1 MQASLSPPRRAAK
14 ATRVTALS
22 LRIAAFAD
30 RRPKLLAL
38 LLGALSA
45 TGFAPLH
52 FWPLTLMALAG
63 WMALVARSP
72 RGWRAAGV
80 GWAFGVGHFAIGLNW
95 IATAFTYQAAMPA
108 WLGWIAVVLL
118 RSEEHTS
125 ELQSLMRISY
135 AVLCLKKH
143 TN

>member
-52 FWPLTLMALAG
+52 LWPLTLMALAG

-80 GWAFGVGHFAIGLNW
+80 GWAFGFGHFAIGPNW
-95 IATAFTYQAAMPA
+95 IATAFTYQDRKSTRLNSSP
-108 WLGWIAVVLL
+108 
-118 RSEEHTS
+118 
-125 ELQSLMRISY
+125 
-135 AVLCLKKH
+135 
-143 TN
+143 

>member
-52 FWPLTLMALAG
+52 LWPLTLMALAG
-63 WMALVARSP
+63 
-72 RGWRAAGV
+72 
-80 GWAFGVGHFAIGLNW
+80 
-95 IATAFTYQAAMPA
+95 
-108 WLGWIAVVLL
+108 

-135 AVLCLKKH
+135 AVICLKKKKKLRRELCTLKITSLTH
-143 TN
+143 TCTIYVISSNLTN

>member
-1 MQASLSPPRRAAK
+1 MARGRCPSTIACGDGPPPHRFATGRIGRQPPAESGHGPTQASLSPPRPAAK
-14 ATRVTALS
+14 ATRVTELS

-38 LLGALSA
+38 LLGAISA

-95 IATAFTYQAAMPA
+95 IATAFT
-108 WLGWIAVVLL
+108 
-118 RSEEHTS
+118 
-125 ELQSLMRISY
+125 
-135 AVLCLKKH
+135 
-143 TN
+143 

>member
-1 MQASLSPPRRAAK
+1 MCDSNCLSCFVLFFFFKQKTAYEMRISDWSSDVCSSDLASLSPPRRAAK

-52 FWPLTLMALAG
+52 LWPLTLMALAG

-80 GWAFGVGHFAIGLNW
+80 GWAFGFGHFAIGLNW
-95 IATAFTYQAAMPA
+95 KIGRAH
-108 WLGWIAVVLL
+108 V
-118 RSEEHTS
+118 
-125 ELQSLMRISY
+125 
-135 AVLCLKKH
+135 
-143 TN
+143 